1 MPHKILD
8 NIKLFTQS
16 QQLFYCVIGCQIIL
30 EVSISCHNYSLHI
43 FVPTLSAFHAQY
55 IRIAYKTDSAWRK
68 IGNYEECDYR
78 SWISILVLQCS
89 ISPVL
94 TARLTDRSCS
104 RVTCFR
110 DGWINELTLKRALQW
125 LLCFPL
131 LKIDRGRE
139 GEEEEKRKFCD

>member
-1 MPHKILD
+1 M
-8 NIKLFTQS
+8 LFRVAIS
-16 QQLFYCVIGCQIIL
+16 FPFRVIITPC
-30 EVSISCHNYSLHI
+30 I
-43 FVPTLSAFHAQY
+43 FSFKRY
-55 IRIAYKTDSAWRK
+55 RIRIAYKTDSARRK

-78 SWISILVLQCS
+78 SWISILGLQCS

-110 DGWINELTLKRALQW
+110 DGWINESTLKRALHW

-131 LKIDRGRE
+131 LKINRGR
-139 GEEEEKRKFCD
+139 RKFLRLNLRVFMEKFYDTKFFKYKQN